1 MADKII
7 RYVPTFWIP
16 GATPGKAGGNIA
28 VVVDD
33 LVVSSASTVAN
44 LTVGQRPWPT
54 VRRPRIRHRTSGLE
68 YLGHE
73 VPMTAAQY
81 RTQEFAKIRALEL
94 WKEVRFLQPT
104 EIHPDD
110 FRALY
115 PELPDLTN
123 VEIRKRL
130 ERVAGA
136 IRTRPG
142 VGFLARPVTSGSVPP
157 LITIFLAQRCAGH
170 VSRSRPRSTRIRATT
185 IYGRGCAA

>member
-1 MADKII
+1 VADKII

-33 LVVSSASTVAN
+33 
-44 LTVGQRPWPT
+44 
-54 VRRPRIRHRTSGLE
+54 
-68 YLGHE
+68 LGHE

>member
-7 RYVPTFWIP
+7 RYVPASGIP

-28 VVVDD
+28 IVVND
-33 LVVSSASTVAN
+33 
-44 LTVGQRPWPT
+44 
-54 VRRPRIRHRTSGLE
+54 
-68 YLGHE
+68 LGHE
-73 VPMTAAQY
+73 ILMTAAQY

-110 FRALY
+110 FRTLY
-115 PELPDLTN
+115 PELSDLTN

-136 IRTRPG
+136 ARTRPR
-142 VGFLARPVTSGSVPP
+142 VGYV
-157 LITIFLAQRCAGH
+157 
-170 VSRSRPRSTRIRATT
+170 
-185 IYGRGCAA
+185 